1 MRGARATGVPM
12 MFGQITR
19 RNIASMVLGTGL
31 GFLLISFILIFAL
44 RSVKMGLLS
53 LIPNVLPAVMAFGV
67 WAWVVGQVGFAVSI
81 VAGLSIG
88 IIVDDTVHF
97 LTKYMHARQELRLD
111 AAAAVRYA
119 FRTVGTALLGTTF
132 IVAVGFAMLG
142 LSTFRV
148 TSYIGLLTSLTIVC
162 ALVTDF
168 LLLPALLLEFD
179 SKEPELEASRDLASA
194 AAKSTAL

>member
-1 MRGARATGVPM
+1 
-12 MFGQITR
+12 
-19 RNIASMVLGTGL
+19 MVLGTGL

-111 AAAAVRYA
+111 ASEAVRYA
-119 FRTVGTALLGTTF
+119 FRTVGTALIGTTF

-148 TSYIGLLTSLTIVC
+148 TSYMGLLTSLTIVC

-179 SKEPELEASRDLASA
+179 SKEPELEVSRDLASA
-194 AAKSTAL
+194 AATSTAL